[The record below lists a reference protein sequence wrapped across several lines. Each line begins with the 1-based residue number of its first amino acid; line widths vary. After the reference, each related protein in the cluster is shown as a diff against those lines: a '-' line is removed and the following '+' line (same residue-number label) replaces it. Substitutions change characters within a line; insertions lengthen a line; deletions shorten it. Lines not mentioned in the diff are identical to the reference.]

1 MSLKGCPP
9 YVYVHA
15 VYSWAGR
22 VSYFALFWIYSTLNI
37 PFSII
42 WMDFLSSSCQT
53 IICVVKLDSIC
64 YTRKPNGRWPQRCLS
79 RRPPLHRLSLLR
91 FTPPQ
96 IIFMCTWLA
105 AIMCRP
111 AWPGVTVPV
120 NKAVTPVVLK
130 KIIKTDFTTAPVIT
144 HGRCFMKNMC
154 AALWA
159 SCHSSRTM
167 PGSSWSYF

>member
-1 MSLKGCPP
+1 M
-9 YVYVHA
+9 
-15 VYSWAGR
+15 
-22 VSYFALFWIYSTLNI
+22 STLRVCARSVQLGWPGVLFCIVLDLLHSKHTLFNN
-37 PFSII
+37 
-42 WMDFLSSSCQT
+42 MDGFFLSSSCQT

-144 HGRCFMKNMC
+144 HGRCFMRNMC

-167 PGSSWSYF
+167 PVSSWSYF

>member
-1 MSLKGCPP
+1 M
-9 YVYVHA
+9 
-15 VYSWAGR
+15 
-22 VSYFALFWIYSTLNI
+22 STLRVCARSVQLGWPGVLFCIVLDLLHSKHTLFNN
-37 PFSII
+37 
-42 WMDFLSSSCQT
+42 MDGFFLSSSCQT

-130 KIIKTDFTTAPVIT
+130 KKKKTDFTTAPVIT
-144 HGRCFMKNMC
+144 HGRCFMRNMC

-167 PGSSWSYF
+167 PVSSWS

>member
-1 MSLKGCPP
+1 M
-9 YVYVHA
+9 
-15 VYSWAGR
+15 
-22 VSYFALFWIYSTLNI
+22 STLRVCARSVQLGWPGVLFCIVLDLLHSKHTLFNN
-37 PFSII
+37 
-42 WMDFLSSSCQT
+42 MDGFFLSSSCQT

-96 IIFMCTWLA
+96 IIFMCMWLA

-144 HGRCFMKNMC
+144 HGRCFMRNMC
-154 AALWA
+154 AAL
-159 SCHSSRTM
+159 
-167 PGSSWSYF
+167 

>member
-1 MSLKGCPP
+1 M
-9 YVYVHA
+9 
-15 VYSWAGR
+15 
-22 VSYFALFWIYSTLNI
+22 STLRVCARSVQLGWPGVLFCIVLDLLHSKHTLFNN
-37 PFSII
+37 
-42 WMDFLSSSCQT
+42 MDGFFLSSSCQT

-144 HGRCFMKNMC
+144 HGCCFMRNMC

-167 PGSSWSYF
+167 PVSSWSYF